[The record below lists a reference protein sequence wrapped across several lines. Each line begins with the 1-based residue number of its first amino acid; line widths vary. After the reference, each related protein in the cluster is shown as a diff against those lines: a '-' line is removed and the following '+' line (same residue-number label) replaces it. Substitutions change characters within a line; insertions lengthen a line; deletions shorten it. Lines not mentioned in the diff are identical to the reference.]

1 MSSPHAPRS
10 SRARSLASPTSP
22 FDAHELRED
31 RAVTTTDA
39 LLASVAHEL
48 NNPITYVIGN
58 LDDLARLAS
67 AMRETIGSYRNLV
80 RRSGIPDAARVIG
93 SVESKIEAEGG
104 LPLIDELIADALEGA
119 HRIRSLARDLSTIHR
134 PREMELG
141 PVDVHEVL
149 ESTIRL
155 VARRL
160 TAIVDLERDYRAT
173 GLVAADRDRLAQV
186 FLNLVQNAMDAC
198 THIAEDTMRPR
209 IVVRTTDAEGST
221 RIEITDTGCGIP
233 ASVQSRIFD
242 LFYTTKPKGMGAGL
256 GLSLS
261 RHIIDAM
268 GGSISFEC
276 PATGGSTFRVELPHR
291 NRR

>member
-10 SRARSLASPTSP
+10 SRARSLASPTGP
-22 FDAHELRED
+22 FDAHQLIETK
-31 RAVTTTDA
+31 AVTSENA

-67 AMRETIGSYRNLV
+67 AMREAMGSYRNLV

-93 SVESKIEAEGG
+93 SIESKIEAEGG

-119 HRIRSLARDLSTIHR
+119 QRIRSLARDLSSIHQ
-134 PREMELG
+134 PRALELE

-149 ESTIRL
+149 DSTIRL
-155 VARRL
+155 VTRRL
-160 TAIVDLERDYRAT
+160 NATADLERDYRAT

-198 THIAEDTMRPR
+198 TGIAPDTTRPR
-209 IVVRTTDAEGST
+209 IVVRTADAEDSI
-221 RIEITDTGCGIP
+221 RIEITDTGCGI
-233 ASVQSRIFD
+233 SVSAQEKIFD

-261 RHIIDAM
+261 RHIVDSM

-276 PATGGSTFRVELPHR
+276 PATGGSAFRVELPSR
-291 NRR
+291 KRR